1 MASIRKILMHLAADT
16 SSDLKLNKKAF
27 IAAGSIAAG
36 FLGLMLLPVA
46 ALSSICNIE
55 APSFRDIE
63 ADREAVI
70 SQLSPEQHE
79 KMSNSE
85 ADGQAIAEAM
95 KKIGLQEQTIKAQ
108 LIYMSFFDD
117 NRLTDF
123 EEYAGFFVNDNEQL
137 IPALNEKYSIAVDY
151 DEFMRT
157 YVLVMNSTI
166 NQYMFSNAGT
176 KNAADLAA
184 WCRNAYIS
192 QWRYAENT
200 FGERTGDE
208 RIRCADNVG
217 LIMGYIRYDT
227 KSKTFT
233 DDTVNLAYT
242 VKGGIETLP
251 DIPGVGVYNGNN
263 FGVHI
268 GGGQVIFSSAIGGI
282 QRQPVSAGNWTS
294 WCTFDAVTYPQ
305 EMNEPTTETTTGA

>member
-1 MASIRKILMHLAADT
+1 
-16 SSDLKLNKKAF
+16 
-27 IAAGSIAAG
+27 
-36 FLGLMLLPVA
+36 MLQ
-46 ALSSICNIE
+46 S
-55 APSFRDIE
+55 
-63 ADREAVI
+63 
-70 SQLSPEQHE
+70 
-79 KMSNSE
+79 
-85 ADGQAIAEAM
+85 
-95 KKIGLQEQTIKAQ
+95 
-108 LIYMSFFDD
+108 
-117 NRLTDF
+117 
-123 EEYAGFFVNDNEQL
+123 
-137 IPALNEKYSIAVDY
+137 
-151 DEFMRT
+151 
-157 YVLVMNSTI
+157 
-166 NQYMFSNAGT
+166 
-176 KNAADLAA
+176 
-184 WCRNAYIS
+184 AYIS

-251 DIPGVGVYNGNN
+251 DIPGVGVYNGND

-305 EMNEPTTETTTGA
+305 EMNEPTTEATTGA